1 MSSAPIF
8 DESLA
13 WLDSI
18 LEVQNTSNDFL
29 SVDMAPTSE
38 RLLPPNGPSFGYPS
52 PLSEDQRSP
61 YLPTLSVDSPSS
73 STTSHSQ
80 SPSAQ
85 LPAANSSSTSSASSL
100 TPAPAAKAPRR
111 RIRPKIALDASQP
124 LTARGKPRARVYVA
138 CDQW

>member
-18 LEVQNTSNDFL
+18 LEVQNTSNDFI
-29 SVDMAPTSE
+29 SVDIAPTSE
-38 RLLPPNGPSFGYPS
+38 RLLSPNVPSFGYPS

-61 YLPTLSVDSPSS
+61 YLPTLSVDSPPS

-80 SPSAQ
+80 SSSAQ
-85 LPAANSSSTSSASSL
+85 LPAANSSSSASSL
-100 TPAPAAKAPRR
+100 APAPAAKASRR